1 MWRSEYTLQ
10 EGKWTLRMKV
20 VGEAGEV
27 GQPSIPGGIRVYL
40 DGVWGGESGMK
51 LLTPSCRGEVL
62 GRGEVVDSVLQG

>member
-1 MWRSEYTLQ
+1 
-10 EGKWTLRMKV
+10 MKV

-27 GQPSIPGGIRVYL
+27 GQPSIPGGTRVCL

-62 GRGEVVDSVLQG
+62 GRGEIVDSVLQG